1 MKDKRWVTVV
11 LAIALIV
18 FALQNAHTIRVNVL
32 FWGLEAS
39 QAVVIFV
46 SFAAGAVAGM
56 LVRSGR
62 RSAAR

>member
-1 MKDKRWVTVV
+1 MMDKRWVTVV
-11 LAIALIV
+11 LVIALIV
-18 FALQNAHTIRVNVL
+18 FTLQNAHTIRVTVL